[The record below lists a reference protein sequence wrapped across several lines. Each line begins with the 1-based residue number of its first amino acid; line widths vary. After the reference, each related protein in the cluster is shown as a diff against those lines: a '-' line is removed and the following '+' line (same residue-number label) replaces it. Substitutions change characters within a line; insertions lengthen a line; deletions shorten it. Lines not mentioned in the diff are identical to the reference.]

1 MDSLLQTSS
10 QHVAD
15 PAAVSGVCSQLLGLG
30 VPAKD
35 SGAQIVAVQACL
47 VPKIFQDSLSN
58 RIFEYMHEVLNIV
71 LKNNQLHN
79 LAVNDEINL
88 LSLFSS

>member
-1 MDSLLQTSS
+1 MLRPAYAPNLWCEHVDSLPQTSS

-47 VPKIFQDSLSN
+47 VAKFFQDFPSHQ
-58 RIFEYMHEVLNIV
+58 IFGRMHEALNV
-71 LKNNQLHN
+71 
-79 LAVNDEINL
+79 V
-88 LSLFSS
+88 